1 MFFGGSSFASS
12 PFGDPG
18 GVSIAFAVNGVGLN
32 IASEGQGIL
41 FSAFNQAQLSTAQ
54 SKFGVSSLLL
64 DGTNDYVESTSDVD
78 LTSGDFTI
86 DMWIRPDSVT
96 GYHGLWQSGTG
107 ANIYSAYLI
116 GNKVQLTV
124 NGSTI
129 IFQSSTAISTGV
141 WTMLSFE
148 REGNTHRLYINGTLE
163 ETGSTP
169 NRPDDGLFNIGEN
182 GFGDFDGYIDELR
195 VSTVARYTGSS
206 FTEPTSAFSPDALT
220 NVLLHFDGANGSTTI
235 TNSAF
240 SGTVVIGK
248 ARILPNGSEV
258 EITIGNVTI
267 RVNRNVLV
275 SGNQINLA
283 TNTVDVINWNPIIP
297 GATGIWIPIDPD
309 NP

>member
-18 GVSIAFAVNGVGLN
+18 GVSIAFAVNGVGLEV
-32 IASEGQGIL
+32 ASEGQGIL
-41 FSAFNQAQLSTAQ
+41 FSAFNDAQLSTAQ

-220 NVLLHFDGANGSTTI
+220 SVLLHFDGANGSTTI

-258 EITIGNVTI
+258 EITIGIVTI

-283 TNTVDVINWNPIIP
+283 TDTVDVISWNPIIP